1 MQTIMINVIL
11 GKLCANYVQIVCRM
25 GSFTNKPKL
34 AAEENPDLEI
44 DFLPATIELLLDRQ
58 TSKNAY

>member
-11 GKLCANYVQIVCRM
+11 GKLCANNAQIVCRM

-44 DFLPATIELLLDRQ
+44 DFLPATIELLLDR
-58 TSKNAY
+58 